1 LHPLNQNQLKLITY
15 MENMNNQGKTEEQI
29 RSSQLGIFIGFIG
42 LLIVGC
48 VAVIVDGIM
57 KWI

>member
-1 LHPLNQNQLKLITY
+1 
-15 MENMNNQGKTEEQI
+15 MENMNNQGKTEEQV
-29 RSSQLGIFIGFIG
+29 RSSQLLLFIGFIG

-57 KWI
+57 KWIWE

>member
-1 LHPLNQNQLKLITY
+1 
-15 MENMNNQGKTEEQI
+15 MENLNNQGKTEEQV
-29 RSSQLGIFIGFIG
+29 RSSQLLLFIGFIG

-57 KWI
+57 KGI

>member
-1 LHPLNQNQLKLITY
+1 

>member
-1 LHPLNQNQLKLITY
+1 
-15 MENMNNQGKTEEQI
+15 MENSNNQGKTEEQV
-29 RSSQLGIFIGFIG
+29 RSSQLLLFIGFIG

-57 KWI
+57 KGI